1 MPGGQRG
8 PVHVE
13 RLAEERLGLGG
24 AAGRFQQD
32 GQVVEADGDVRM
44 PGGQRGPEDV
54 ERLAVERLGLGVAGV
69 VDCSRLARLSRLW
82 RCPDARRAARPGGS
96 RAPRGR
102 AARPRR

>member
-1 MPGGQRG
+1 MPGGQCG

-24 AAGRFQQD
+24 AAGRFQQE

-54 ERLAVERLGLGVAGV
+54 ERLAVERLGLGVPGG
-69 VDCSRLARLSRLW
+69 RLQQVARLLRLLAMCG
-82 RCPDARRAARPGGS
+82 CPAGSAARRISSAS
-96 RAPRGR
+96 R
-102 AARPRR
+102 